1 MAVYKCK
8 MCGGSLDITEGQ
20 SVYECEY
27 CGTKQTLPRLD
38 NEKRLNLYN
47 RASQFRQRCAFD
59 KAAGIYEKI
68 VEETPDDAEAHWSLV
83 LCRYGIEYVEDTGT
97 GDRIPTCHRAS
108 MDPIFDDVDYI
119 DAIKYADPIATGL
132 YKKEAARIDWIL
144 KGILEISAK
153 EEPYDVFIC
162 YKETNDS
169 TGDRTLDS
177 VKAQEIYD
185 ALTEKGYKVFFSRI
199 TLEGKLGKD
208 YESIIFAALNSAK
221 VMLVVTA
228 DPDNTES
235 VWVKNEWSRY
245 LKIMSKNRGRTL
257 IPCYLNMSP
266 YLLPDEFANLQGQDM
281 GKIGF
286 LQDLVRGV
294 GKLIPKKTAQP
305 AGQTA
310 AAPGGVVAS
319 FASLMKRAEL
329 FIETGDYD
337 SANATCDKI
346 LDADPENVEAYIKK
360 LLIEFRAK
368 SIDELSKNNKGFY
381 TSINFRMA
389 LRFGGDAVERT
400 VFGPSNASAAMSFYL
415 IEGNVPKLKEYAK
428 KYPSDINS
436 SIILESLRKYTG
448 EDLLSYF
455 IDCGYSVNSY
465 IGYDKT
471 DSLGNKYHYRLPLMM
486 YLYENSFGMD
496 EVKKLVEKGADINLM
511 RGRLLPVRSSWEIRF
526 CVPLPKWNPCSMY

>member
-83 LCRYGIEYVEDTGT
+83 LCRYGIEYVEDPGT

-228 DPDNTES
+228 DPDNTEA

-305 AGQTA
+305 DG
-310 AAPGGVVAS
+310 
-319 FASLMKRAEL
+319 
-329 FIETGDYD
+329 
-337 SANATCDKI
+337 
-346 LDADPENVEAYIKK
+346 
-360 LLIEFRAK
+360 
-368 SIDELSKNNKGFY
+368 
-381 TSINFRMA
+381 
-389 LRFGGDAVERT
+389 
-400 VFGPSNASAAMSFYL
+400 
-415 IEGNVPKLKEYAK
+415 
-428 KYPSDINS
+428 
-436 SIILESLRKYTG
+436 
-448 EDLLSYF
+448 
-455 IDCGYSVNSY
+455 
-465 IGYDKT
+465 
-471 DSLGNKYHYRLPLMM
+471 
-486 YLYENSFGMD
+486 
-496 EVKKLVEKGADINLM
+496 
-511 RGRLLPVRSSWEIRF
+511 
-526 CVPLPKWNPCSMY
+526 